1 MKKIANLQIFLVKKV
16 RGSGFGTI
24 IPDPDPTCP
33 SSSGSALSRSTTLP
47 SRTILDQCRLGTFV
61 NLLIS
66 LPIFTY
72 QIYWNSQKV
81 SKHILRTHTQILHHR

>member
-33 SSSGSALSRSTTLP
+33 SSSGSARIQIHNTAFPDDSRSVSTRYLCQP
-47 SRTILDQCRLGTFV
+47 FD
-61 NLLIS
+61 
-66 LPIFTY
+66 IFTHFY
-72 QIYWNSQKV
+72 LPDLLEFTK
-81 SKHILRTHTQILHHR
+81 SK